1 MNKALEQQLV
11 ELLGPDS
18 VSMTDI
24 ERRLYAH
31 DMAPVPKIL
40 GLVWKFMPDAVVR
53 PSSVKQLQQ
62 LMKFAHENSI
72 PVVPRG
78 RSTTM
83 MGGAYPIYG
92 GISIDMTARRGI
104 IELDESAGTIKVKA
118 GTYWEAVLKFL
129 EKRGLTLYC
138 YPTSAPS
145 STIGGWIGNG
155 GVGLGKGGLGIGSSK
170 YGYAA
175 DTVVDLGVVLP
186 TGEYLESIEAT
197 ELKAEDFIGSD
208 GVLGIMDTITLKIHK
223 LPARQEPFCYD
234 FKDFD
239 KLCSAVAEIALLK
252 PFFLLIEDKVMLD
265 FKKLAKLHVPMAQN
279 LLTVILAGD
288 DEAQFKLDIQTMG
301 KIISAYGGQEL
312 SKEIAKEEWQ
322 GRYYAMRHKS
332 AGPNLLGGEFCVPT
346 SNFKESI
353 RRVKKLGVAKNIQ
366 IAIHGTLGVNEVLVM
381 PQVLSDERKKFRY
394 LTMMSLVKELN
405 DLSIKLGGIPYGVGL
420 FNAFYAKE
428 IHGAK
433 LAELIRLKKSL
444 DPRNIM
450 NPGKA
455 THCSTRFR
463 ITLPKFAYGM
473 GMRGLGLFVKH
484 GG

>member
-11 ELLGPDS
+11 ELLGLDS
-18 VSMTDI
+18 VSTADI
-24 ERRLYAH
+24 ERMQYAH
-31 DMAPVPKIL
+31 DMAPVPRIL

-53 PSSVKQLQQ
+53 PSSAQQLQQ
-62 LMKFAHENSI
+62 LMKFATKNSV

-92 GISIDMTARRGI
+92 GISVDMTARRGI
-104 IELDESAGTIKVKA
+104 VELNESALTIKVKS
-118 GTYWEAVLKFL
+118 GTYWETVLKFL

-145 STIGGWIGNG
+145 STIGGWMGNS
-155 GVGLGKGGLGIGSSK
+155 GVGLGKGGLGIGSSQ

-175 DTVVDLGVVLP
+175 ETVVDLSVVLP
-186 TGEYLESIEAT
+186 TGEYLESIAAT
-197 ELKAEDFIGSD
+197 HLKVKDFIGSD
-208 GVLGIMDTITLKIHK
+208 GVLGIMDTITLKVRK
-223 LPARQEPFCYD
+223 LPARQEPFSFN
-234 FKDFD
+234 FKDIE
-239 KLCSAVAEIALLK
+239 KLCSAVEEIASLK
-252 PFFLLIEDKVMLD
+252 PFFLLIEDEVMLD
-265 FKKLAKLHVPMAQN
+265 FKKLAGLHVPQAQN
-279 LLTVILAGD
+279 LLTIIFEGD
-288 DEAQFKLDIQTMG
+288 GAPLESNIQKMR
-301 KIISAYGGQEL
+301 KIIGVYGGQEL
-312 SKEIAKEEWQ
+312 SKEIAEQEWQ
-322 GRYYAMRHKS
+322 GRYYAMRHKK
-332 AGPNLLGGEFCVPT
+332 AGPNLLGGEFSAPI
-346 SNFKESI
+346 SSLKEVI
-353 RRVKKLGVAKNIQ
+353 RRVKKLGTAKNIQ

-433 LAELIRLKKSL
+433 LAELVRLKKIL

-484 GG
+484 GR